1 MNTEHYIG
9 ILAVKDS
16 LIEKLHG
23 TIGTLEANL
32 KVRIEYEKELSAK
45 LMDALDELKVYYE
58 KDARLLYQNLEE

>member
-1 MNTEHYIG
+1 MNTDHYIG

-23 TIGTLEANL
+23 TVGTLEKNL
-32 KVRIEYEKELSAK
+32 KMRIEYEKELSAK

>member
-23 TIGTLEANL
+23 TIGTLEKNL
-32 KVRIEYEKELSAK
+32 KMRIEYEKELSAK

>member
-23 TIGTLEANL
+23 TIGTLEKNL
-32 KVRIEYEKELSAK
+32 KLRIEYEKELSAK

>member
-23 TIGTLEANL
+23 TIGTLEKNL

-58 KDARLLYQNLEE
+58 KDARLLYQILEE

>member
-23 TIGTLEANL
+23 TIGTLEKNL

-58 KDARLLYQNLEE
+58 KDARLLYQNLAE

>member
-23 TIGTLEANL
+23 TIGTLEKNL

>member
-58 KDARLLYQNLEE
+58 QDARLLYQNLEE

>member
-23 TIGTLEANL
+23 RIGTLEKNL

>member
-1 MNTEHYIG
+1 MNTDHYIG

-23 TIGTLEANL
+23 TIGTLEKNL
-32 KVRIEYEKELSAK
+32 KMRIEYEKELSAK

>member
-23 TIGTLEANL
+23 TIGTLEQNL
-32 KVRIEYEKELSAK
+32 KMRIEYEA
-45 LMDALDELKVYYE
+45 ELKEQLEITEGELADLHDKYY
-58 KDARLLYQNLEE
+58 DSI